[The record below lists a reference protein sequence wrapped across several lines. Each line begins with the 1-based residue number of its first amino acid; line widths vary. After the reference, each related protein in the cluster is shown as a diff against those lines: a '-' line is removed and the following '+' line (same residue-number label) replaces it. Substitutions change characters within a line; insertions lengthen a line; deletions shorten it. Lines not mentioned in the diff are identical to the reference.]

1 MLLFK
6 TCLFIKP
13 GKINKLKVI
22 PPAWNNEFEL
32 PQGPY
37 LVSNTQDF
45 VE

>member
-6 TCLFIKP
+6 TCLFIKL
-13 GKINKLKVI
+13 GKVNKLKVI
-22 PPAWNNEFEL
+22 PLALNNEFEL
-32 PQGPY
+32 PEGPY